1 MSAAGVA
8 VRVVVIAVF
17 TAVETAALGGWLS
30 FVDGAAAVSRAVA
43 IGLGILLVGLFVEH
57 VLTDVAVNGVDLS
70 FPAGKVALFSVS
82 ETALWA
88 LWLLVADRVGGRTGL
103 AVAGVALAVL
113 LVPQH
118 TVEDSVLRGERLLSD
133 LVDRGTVGFSVV
145 EAAGATAWLAFV
157 RGDPALE
164 QVLVGPLAT
173 VDPALVGLG
182 VLAVALFVE
191 HDMGVRFSSR
201 V

>member
-1 MSAAGVA
+1 MSVAATA
-8 VRVVVIAVF
+8 FRVIVIGVF
-17 TAVETAALGGWLS
+17 TAVETAALGGWLA
-30 FVDGAAAVSRAVA
+30 FVDDAATVSRAVA

-70 FPAGKVALFSVS
+70 FPAGKVALFTVS

-88 LWLLVADRVGGRTGL
+88 LWLLVADRVGGRAGL

-118 TVEDSVLRGERLLSD
+118 TVEDSVLRGDRLLSD
-133 LVDRGTVGFSVV
+133 LFDRGTVGFSLV

-157 RGDPALE
+157 RGDPAVDRL
-164 QVLVGPLAT
+164 LVGPLAA

-182 VLAVALFVE
+182 VLAAALFVE